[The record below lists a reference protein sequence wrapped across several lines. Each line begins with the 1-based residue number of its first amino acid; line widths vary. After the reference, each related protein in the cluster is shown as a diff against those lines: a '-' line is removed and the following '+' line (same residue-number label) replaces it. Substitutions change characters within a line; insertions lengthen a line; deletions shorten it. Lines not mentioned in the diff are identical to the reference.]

1 MPEKLDLQK
10 NTKIKFYEL
19 FLLINNFVDLD
30 KVN

>member
-10 NTKIKFYEL
+10 NTKIKFYSL
-19 FLLINNFVDLD
+19 SLLINDFVDLG